1 MNLPNKITIAR
12 IVLSVLLLVMLIFPF
27 YRIGYE
33 FPTYVIA
40 NGKVILNLKYLRNIR
55 SIKKIDSKYIICGII
70 FLVASLTD
78 FLDGYLAR
86 KNNQVTDFGKVLDSI
101 ADKMLVNGILIILA
115 VESQISVIVPVVIV
129 VRDIAVDSI
138 KMIAGQKNG
147 AVAASWTG
155 KIKTACML
163 TGLTLLF
170 FGNLP
175 FELVNLRVAEF
186 LILAATVLSVVSG
199 VQYYQNNKK
208 YLFSKDLQ

>member
-12 IVLSVLLLVMLIFPF
+12 IVLSVLLLIMLIFPF
-27 YRIGYE
+27 YRVGYE

-40 NGKVILNLKYLRNIR
+40 NGKVILNLKY
-55 SIKKIDSKYIICGII
+55 IIGGILFFI
-70 FLVASLTD
+70 ASSTD

-101 ADKMLVNGILIILA
+101 ADKMLVNGVLIILA

-129 VRDIAVDSI
+129 IRDIAVDSI

>member
-40 NGKVILNLKYLRNIR
+40 NGKVILNLKYIVG
-55 SIKKIDSKYIICGII
+55 GIL
-70 FLVASLTD
+70 FLIASLTD

>member
-1 MNLPNKITIAR
+1 MNLPNRITISR
-12 IVLSVLLLVMLIFPF
+12 IFLSVVLLILLIFPF
-27 YRIGYE
+27 YKFGFN
-33 FPTYVIA
+33 FPTFVVA
-40 NGKVILNLKYLRNIR
+40 NGKVILDLKYV
-55 SIKKIDSKYIICGII
+55 ICGII
-70 FLVASLTD
+70 FVIAASTD

-86 KNNQVTDFGKVLDSI
+86 KNNQVTDFGKVLDAI
-101 ADKMLVNGILIILA
+101 ADKMLVNGVLIILA

-129 VRDIAVDSI
+129 IRDITVDSI

-155 KIKTACML
+155 KIKTVCML
-163 TGLTLLF
+163 VGLTLLF

-186 LILAATVLSVVSG
+186 LILVATVLSIVSG
-199 VQYYQNNKK
+199 VQYYLNNKK

>member
-12 IVLSVLLLVMLIFPF
+12 IILSVLLLVMLIFPF

-40 NGKVILNLKYLRNIR
+40 NGKVILNLKY
-55 SIKKIDSKYIICGII
+55 IIGGII

-101 ADKMLVNGILIILA
+101 ADKMLVNGVLIILA
-115 VESQISVIVPVVIV
+115 VESQISVIVPVVII

-138 KMIAGQKNG
+138 KMIAGQKRG
-147 AVAASWTG
+147 AVGASWTG
-155 KIKTACML
+155 KIKTICML

-175 FELVNLRVAEF
+175 FELVNLRAAEF
-186 LILAATVLSVVSG
+186 LILTATVLSVVSG
-199 VQYYQNNKK
+199 VQYYLNNKK
-208 YLFSKDLQ
+208 YLFSNDLQ

>member
-12 IVLSVLLLVMLIFPF
+12 IVLSFLLLVMLVFPF
-27 YRIGYE
+27 YKVGYE

-40 NGKVILNLKYLRNIR
+40 NGKVILNLKY
-55 SIKKIDSKYIICGII
+55 IIGGVL
-70 FLVASLTD
+70 FLIASLTD

-101 ADKMLVNGILIILA
+101 ADKMLVNGVLIILA

-129 VRDIAVDSI
+129 VRDVAVDSI

-163 TGLTLLF
+163 TGLVLLF

-199 VQYYQNNKK
+199 VQYYLNNKK
-208 YLFSKDLQ
+208 YLFAKDLQ

>member
-12 IVLSVLLLVMLIFPF
+12 IVLSVLLLIMLVFPF

-40 NGKVILNLKYLRNIR
+40 NGKVILNLKYVIGGVL
-55 SIKKIDSKYIICGII
+55 
-70 FLVASLTD
+70 FLIASSTD

-101 ADKMLVNGILIILA
+101 ADKMLVNGVLIILA
-115 VESQISVIVPVVIV
+115 VESEISVIVPVVIV
-129 VRDIAVDSI
+129 VRDVAVDSI

-175 FELVNLRVAEF
+175 FELINLRVAEF
-186 LILAATVLSVVSG
+186 LILVATVLSVVSG
-199 VQYYQNNKK
+199 VQYYLNNKK

>member
-1 MNLPNKITIAR
+1 
-12 IVLSVLLLVMLIFPF
+12 
-27 YRIGYE
+27 
-33 FPTYVIA
+33 
-40 NGKVILNLKYLRNIR
+40 
-55 SIKKIDSKYIICGII
+55 
-70 FLVASLTD
+70 
-78 FLDGYLAR
+78 
-86 KNNQVTDFGKVLDSI
+86 
-101 ADKMLVNGILIILA
+101 MLVNGILIILA

>member
-40 NGKVILNLKYLRNIR
+40 NGKVILNLKY
-55 SIKKIDSKYIICGII
+55 IIGGIL
-70 FLVASLTD
+70 FLIASLTD

>member
-1 MNLPNKITIAR
+1 MWYKYKFIIGGILF
-12 IVLSVLLLVMLIFPF
+12 LI
-27 YRIGYE
+27 
-33 FPTYVIA
+33 
-40 NGKVILNLKYLRNIR
+40 
-55 SIKKIDSKYIICGII
+55 
-70 FLVASLTD
+70 ASLTD

-175 FELVNLRVAEF
+175 
-186 LILAATVLSVVSG
+186 SV
-199 VQYYQNNKK
+199 
-208 YLFSKDLQ
+208 

>member
-12 IVLSVLLLVMLIFPF
+12 IILSVLLLIMLVFPF
-27 YRIGYE
+27 YRVGYE

-40 NGKVILNLKYLRNIR
+40 NGKVILNLKY
-55 SIKKIDSKYIICGII
+55 IIGGVL
-70 FLVASLTD
+70 FLIASSTD

-101 ADKMLVNGILIILA
+101 ADKMLVNGVLIILA

-208 YLFSKDLQ
+208 FLFSKDLQ

>member
-40 NGKVILNLKYLRNIR
+40 NGKVILNLKY
-55 SIKKIDSKYIICGII
+55 IIGGIL
-70 FLVASLTD
+70 FLIASLTD

-115 VESQISVIVPVVIV
+115 VENQISVIVPVVIV

>member
-12 IVLSVLLLVMLIFPF
+12 IVLSVLLLVMLVFPF

-40 NGKVILNLKYLRNIR
+40 NGKVILNLKY
-55 SIKKIDSKYIICGII
+55 IIGGIL

-199 VQYYQNNKK
+199 VQYYLNNKK

>member
-40 NGKVILNLKYLRNIR
+40 NGKVILNLKY
-55 SIKKIDSKYIICGII
+55 IIGGIL
-70 FLVASLTD
+70 FLIASLTD
-78 FLDGYLAR
+78 FLDGYLVR

-101 ADKMLVNGILIILA
+101 TDKMLVNGILIILA

>member
-1 MNLPNKITIAR
+1 MNLPNKITISR
-12 IVLSVLLLVMLIFPF
+12 VLLSIILLVLLVFPF
-27 YRIGYE
+27 YKFGIE

-40 NGKVILNLKYLRNIR
+40 NGKVILSLKYMIAGVL
-55 SIKKIDSKYIICGII
+55 

-86 KNNQVTDFGKVLDSI
+86 KNNQVTDFGKVLDAI
-101 ADKMLVNGILIILA
+101 ADKMLVNGVLIILA
-115 VESQISVIVPVVIV
+115 VENQISVIVPVVVII
-129 VRDIAVDSI
+129 RDIAVDSI

-147 AVAASWTG
+147 AVGASWTG
-155 KIKTACML
+155 KIKTIFML
-163 TGLTLLF
+163 IGLTLLF

-186 LILAATVLSVVSG
+186 LILVATVLSVVSG
-199 VQYYQNNKK
+199 VQYYLNNKK

>member
-12 IVLSVLLLVMLIFPF
+12 IVLSVLLLIMLIFPF

-40 NGKVILNLKYLRNIR
+40 NGKVILNLKY
-55 SIKKIDSKYIICGII
+55 IIGGIL
-70 FLVASLTD
+70 FLIASLTD

>member
-12 IVLSVLLLVMLIFPF
+12 IILSVLLLVMLIFPF

-40 NGKVILNLKYLRNIR
+40 NGKVILNLKY
-55 SIKKIDSKYIICGII
+55 IIGGII

-101 ADKMLVNGILIILA
+101 ADKMLVNGVLIILA
-115 VESQISVIVPVVIV
+115 VESQISVIVPVVII

-138 KMIAGQKNG
+138 KMIAGQKRG
-147 AVAASWTG
+147 AVGASWTG
-155 KIKTACML
+155 KIKTICML

-199 VQYYQNNKK
+199 VQYYLNNKK